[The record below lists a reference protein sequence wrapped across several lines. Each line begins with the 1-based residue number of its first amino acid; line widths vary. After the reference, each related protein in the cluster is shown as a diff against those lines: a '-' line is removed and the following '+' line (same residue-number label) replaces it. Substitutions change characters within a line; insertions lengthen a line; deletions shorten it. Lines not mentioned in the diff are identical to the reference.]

1 MGQCGLCPSDFV
13 RSAHE
18 LRGCWV
24 LQTLFVCV
32 GSGHGRPPGAAG
44 AALNEARPHNCSDY
58 GGGLLGVGQ
67 TGDFL
72 SNI

>member
-1 MGQCGLCPSDFV
+1 MS
-13 RSAHE
+13 
-18 LRGCWV
+18 
-24 LQTLFVCV
+24 QTLFVCV

-44 AALNEARPHNCSDY
+44 AALHEARPHNCSDY
-58 GGGLLGVGQ
+58 GGGLFGVGQ